1 MNKGFLR
8 NPERSALFS
17 CSSGSRFKKEYHGEV
32 QADGSI
38 LLVEDRVLDTQELI
52 EKDAIGADLPS
63 IIQRALSGD
72 VSVFRSD
79 EGFYGD
85 ITNLPTSYAEVLNTV
100 NNAKREFYNLP
111 IEVREK
117 FDSDFEKWFATTGSD
132 DWLSKMGFVKSDE
145 IKPVPSADL
154 NPVDTT
160 VSA

>member
-8 NPERSALFS
+8 NPERSELFS

-38 LLVEDRVLDTQELI
+38 LLVEDRVIDTQELI
-52 EKDAIGADLPS
+52 DKDAIGADLPS
-63 IIQRALSGD
+63 IIQRALTGD
-72 VSVFRSD
+72 ISVFRSD
-79 EGFYGD
+79 EGFYAD
-85 ITNLPTSYAEVLNTV
+85 ITNLPSSYAEVLNTV
-100 NNAKREFYNLP
+100 NEAKREFYNLP

-145 IKPVPSADL
+145 INPVPSADL
-154 NPVDTT
+154 NPVDTS

>member
-8 NPERSALFS
+8 NPERSELFS

-38 LLVEDRVLDTQELI
+38 LLVEDRVIDTQELI

-145 IKPVPSADL
+145 LKPVPNADL
-154 NPVDTT
+154 NPVDTS